1 MLAQSRPDSRDLY
14 WHQRN
19 DRDLY
24 YKCSRQIRPANAT
37 VVTSINLINVYVNI
51 QTTNRQ
57 ARIDAILH
65 LQLPIVH

>member
-24 YKCSRQIRPANAT
+24 YKRLCQIRPANAT

-51 QTTNRQ
+51 
-57 ARIDAILH
+57 
-65 LQLPIVH
+65 